1 MMYNNGGSTSY
12 VAQGFDSRDAGQPHL
27 SDIPIPRRFFS
38 KNVATAADES
48 RVTSST
54 CFDSFNSRGTS
65 LPDEAFG
72 GSDAPQD
79 GLGEMCSSTTLM
91 IKNVPVTY
99 TEEMFQQELDES
111 EFRSSYV
118 SMRMPKRRGGKSNRG
133 YVFVQFSSSEAAN
146 MFATAWRGRRLS
158 LFPDSTSM
166 RRRPLAISKAHREG
180 FEEFDDEEP
189 HMPRQNLV
197 ESFNNGLS
205 TYDEWA
211 RSRNADGRQQF
222 ALVGDFVGGMNRE
235 TPFRFTSSYPAFQ

>member
-1 MMYNNGGSTSY
+1 MMMYNNVGSTSY
-12 VAQGFDSRDAGQPHL
+12 VVQGLDSRDAQQPHL

-38 KNVATAADES
+38 KSVDSADD
-48 RVTSST
+48 RQVTSST
-54 CFDSFNSRGTS
+54 CFDSFTSMGTS
-65 LPDEAFG
+65 VPDEAFSG
-72 GSDAPQD
+72 NDTSQD
-79 GLGEMCSSTTLM
+79 DLGELCSSTTLM

-235 TPFRFTSSYPAFQ
+235 MPFSFTSPYPAFH